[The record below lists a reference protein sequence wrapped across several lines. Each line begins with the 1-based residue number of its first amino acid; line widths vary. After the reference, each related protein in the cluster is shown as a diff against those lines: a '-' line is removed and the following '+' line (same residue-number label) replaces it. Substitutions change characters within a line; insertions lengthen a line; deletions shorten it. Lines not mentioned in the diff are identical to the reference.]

1 MVVGM
6 VLFKVI
12 QIKKIGYDFNKDAR
26 VDTSVRRVSIK
37 EVFQEKYDLIIM
49 RGVIEHIPNFE
60 EIIKKLS
67 KCVNK
72 NGLFYIT
79 ATPNSNN

>member
-37 EVFQEKYDLIIM
+37 EVFQENYDLIIM
-49 RGVIEHIPNFE
+49 RE
-60 EIIKKLS
+60 
-67 KCVNK
+67 
-72 NGLFYIT
+72 
-79 ATPNSNN
+79 